1 MPGFENQFAL
11 PVSERLTES
20 QRQHY
25 HVAGKSAFISA
36 VRNGIPKMVVI
47 GAWVSP
53 LFVTMNEGDKEELYQ
68 ALDRKYR
75 LATQIEDVSVYD
87 RRVYNR

>member
-1 MPGFENQFAL
+1 
-11 PVSERLTES
+11 
-20 QRQHY
+20 
-25 HVAGKSAFISA
+25 
-36 VRNGIPKMVVI
+36 MVVI